1 MDGML
6 IRAANEQPADTAGRM
21 AAPATPDGANA
32 LLDVDERCFCSGKP
46 GRSAAW
52 DRPTVV
58 GERHAVP
65 VQAPISHF
73 HSSDNP
79 LPSSTPSAL
88 PPPPPLAG
96 RAGDAAVYVELEPV
110 PAVRPYD
117 CAWVLHGR
125 VPIVRPPRTSA

>member
-6 IRAANEQPADTAGRM
+6 IRAPNEQPADTAGRK
-21 AAPATPDGANA
+21 AAPATPDRANA
-32 LLDVDERCFCSGKP
+32 LLDVDERCFLLGEARPISRVG
-46 GRSAAW
+46 
-52 DRPTVV
+52 PTVV

-125 VPIVRPPRTSA
+125 VPIVRPPRTPA

>member
-1 MDGML
+1 MGCSSAL
-6 IRAANEQPADTAGRM
+6 QTSSRRIQPGGRPLQLLQTKLTRYWTWTSAA
-21 AAPATPDGANA
+21 
-32 LLDVDERCFCSGKP
+32 FCSGKP